1 MENEF
6 SYANL
11 RDEIIETYKK
21 EVNNFEKQV
30 FGINL
35 RINRSRIRDIASFMA
50 KKGANLM
57 NLIINDL
64 GERYELVYEYYFK
77 ALKESN
83 FWFLIT
89 LVSKVVNE
97 IDSIGGIFPHA
108 KFYEQ
113 EITKRFGFIFRS
125 FIEKEERSIFSVPF
139 LLKPKNSKRNLLPMG
154 IYNKIHNNNYYFHL
168 EIENDKIVSVSEK
181 TGWLYRGI
189 IPLMHY
195 KDLFEDNIRLTK
207 RICHTSSFHHNI
219 AYILAIEQIANIH
232 VQNRVNLIRTLFCEF
247 ERFENHLLWF
257 INLFYLLNHSK
268 ASLLLLK
275 KSFEL
280 TSLYEKYF
288 HCHFL
293 DDSNSLGYIQ
303 DISFEDLKEIYEIS
317 DQFLPKIIEQI
328 NLKLYNKNI
337 EKKIEGLGLIPK
349 DKSFITGVTGPCLR
363 ACGIDYDIRK
373 TKPYLSYSDKEILQ
387 ILDKE
392 NYNKGDVFARSE
404 TRLGEMNNSKMII
417 KTIIEKIVEDKSKI
431 EPLETT
437 RFKLPSEAIGIS
449 QLESPHGELLYYIK
463 TADHP
468 GLANLANVYISTPSL
483 KNFTA
488 LNSIL
493 INEMIPNF
501 QLIVHSMDLNFYE
514 IDL

>member
-1 MENEF
+1 MENKL
-6 SYANL
+6 SYISL
-11 RDEIIETYKK
+11 KDEIIEKCK
-21 EVNNFEKQV
+21 NEVKDFEKQE
-30 FGINL
+30 FGISL
-35 RINRSRIRDIASFMA
+35 RVNRSRIRDIASFMF
-50 KKGANLM
+50 KNGANFI

-64 GERYELVYEYYFK
+64 GERYELVYEYYLK
-77 ALKESN
+77 DLKESN

-89 LVSKVVNE
+89 LVNKVVNE
-97 IDSIGGIFPHA
+97 IDSIGTIFPHA

-125 FIEKEERSIFSVPF
+125 FLEKEERSIFSVPIP
-139 LLKPKNSKRNLLPMG
+139 LKPKNSQKNLLPIG

-168 EIENDKIVSVSEK
+168 ELENDKIVSVSEK

-195 KDLFEDNIRLTK
+195 KDLFDDNISLTK
-207 RICHTSSFHHNI
+207 RICYTSSFHHNMG
-219 AYILAIEQIANIH
+219 YILAIEQIANISI
-232 VQNRVNLIRTLFCEF
+232 QKRVNLIRTLFCEF

-257 INLFYLLNHSK
+257 INLFYLLNLYKISM
-268 ASLLLLK
+268 LLLK
-275 KSFEL
+275 KSFEI
-280 TSLYEKYF
+280 TSLYKKYF
-288 HCHFL
+288 HCNFL
-293 DDSNSLGYIQ
+293 DDFNSLGYIQ
-303 DISFEDLKEIYEIS
+303 DINFEDLKEVYGIS
-317 DQFLPKIIEQI
+317 ELLLPKIIEQI
-328 NLKLYNKNI
+328 ELKLYNKDI
-337 EKKIEGLGLIPK
+337 EKKFEGFGLISK
-349 DKSFITGVTGPCLR
+349 EEIFITGVTGPCLR

-373 TKPYLSYSDKEILQ
+373 IKPYLSYSDKEILQ
-387 ILDKE
+387 ILDKK
-392 NYNKGDVFARSE
+392 NYNKADVLARVE

-417 KTIIEKIVEDKSKI
+417 KTIIEKLIEDKSNI

-449 QLESPHGELLYYIK
+449 QLESPQGELLYYIK

-468 GLANLANVYISTPSL
+468 GLANLASVYISTPSS
-483 KNFTA
+483 KNFAA